1 MKRIAVFMLMIALSV
16 ACSIPA
22 QAQRTTTA
30 ENMRRSR
37 QAAKDQQKMLKK
49 ADKKQRKAM
58 KKYEKAQ
65 RKAVKKQNRH
75 LDSPS
80 R

>member
-1 MKRIAVFMLMIALSV
+1 MKRIAAFILLLAAFSV
-16 ACSIPA
+16 AWSIPV

-37 QAAKDQQKMLKK
+37 KDAKQQQKVLKK
-49 ADKKQRKAM
+49 MSNKQRKAM
-58 KKYEKAQ
+58 KKYQKSQ
-65 RKAVKKQNRH
+65 RKAAKANRH
-75 LDSPS
+75 T